1 VASRPRTIT
10 VRVRT
15 LLAAAAVVLT
25 GTLVW
30 WGLGYPTGMQ
40 PLSTGTGTTA
50 LHGLRVAAKTPL
62 PSGRGRRPP
71 PGIRAG
77 HTSSRFRS
85 TTARPWALTRTASS
99 VDLRFTTL
107 GVFHDTQAVPLGD
120 MKPVMTVPRS
130 SC

>member
-50 LHGLRVAAKTPL
+50 LHGLRVAAKTPAAL
-62 PSGRGRRPP
+62 GPGPAASARHPGGSYVITVQIHNSAAVGPDAYGIVRRPALHDARRLSRHPGRP
-71 PGIRAG
+71 PG
-77 HTSSRFRS
+77 
-85 TTARPWALTRTASS
+85 
-99 VDLRFTTL
+99 
-107 GVFHDTQAVPLGD
+107 
-120 MKPVMTVPRS
+120 
-130 SC
+130 